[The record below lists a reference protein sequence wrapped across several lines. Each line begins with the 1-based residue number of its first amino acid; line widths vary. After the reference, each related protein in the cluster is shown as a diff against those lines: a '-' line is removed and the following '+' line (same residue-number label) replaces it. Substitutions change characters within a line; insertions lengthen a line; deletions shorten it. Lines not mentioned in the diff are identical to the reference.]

1 MHEYKKVKYH
11 LNAVYKV
18 FGKNEQQWFYAPSG
32 QKHLKPLKAKTF
44 ETAQKEVHEK
54 IDEALK
60 NRLKK

>member
-32 QKHLKPLKAKTF
+32 QKHLKPFKGFRCFCPDGA
-44 ETAQKEVHEK
+44 
-54 IDEALK
+54 
-60 NRLKK
+60 